1 MTIALRTLMGG
12 VSMIV
17 ASAAPISS
25 AQAQARRPALR
36 TVSYESPKGRVDVIG
51 LRRWSLDMLR
61 DSVRKH
67 RPGIELHDAAC
78 AAVLRDVL
86 GFADAQVNSQTYVER
101 PGAEPQRFVAIK
113 VVEPGDAARVRWAV
127 SARADTFRVLRPSYA
142 PLILGATDAAGNFT
156 FGPVFGPLQYGK
168 DTALYAA
175 SLARM
180 PAARRAVMEADAAR
194 LRAFQSAHADS
205 VAWRVALQAIREDG
219 EYTNRFAAAVVL
231 AGFSEHDATWYAL
244 VDALRDGHEA
254 VRKSALTVLQ
264 VTPARTVDW
273 APAIPALR
281 ALLGGTNVS
290 ASEVLFRTLAQ
301 SRVSPDL
308 AGPLLGG
315 NTEWVLAHLRSR
327 NPIAASDARTFLVQ
341 LSGGKD
347 FGSDANM
354 WESWLRTL
362 PAPRP

>member
-1 MTIALRTLMGG
+1 MGF
-12 VSMIV
+12 VSMV
-17 ASAAPISS
+17 AASAAPIAST
-25 AQAQARRPALR
+25 QAQARRPALK
-36 TVSYESPKGRVDVIG
+36 TVSYESPKGLVDVIG

-78 AAVLRDVL
+78 AVVLRDML
-86 GFADAQVNSQTYVER
+86 GFADAQVNSQTYVES

-113 VVEPGDAARVRWAV
+113 VIEPGEAARVKWAV
-127 SARADTFRVLRPSYA
+127 SAKVDTFRVLRPGYA

-156 FGPVFGPLQYGK
+156 GGPVFAPLQYGN

-180 PAARRAVMEADAAR
+180 PAARRAMMEADAAR
-194 LRAFQSAHADS
+194 LRAFQLAHADTI
-205 VAWRVALQAIREDG
+205 AWRVALQAIREDG

-231 AGFSEHDATWYAL
+231 AGFTERDTTWYAL
-244 VDALRDGHEA
+244 VDALRDGNEA
-254 VRKSALTVLQ
+254 VRKSAFTVLQ
-264 VTPARTVDW
+264 IAPARTVDW
-273 APAIPALR
+273 APAIPGLR

-290 ASEVLFRTLAQ
+290 ASEAVFRILAR
-301 SRVSPDL
+301 SRVSPTL

-327 NPIAASDARTFLVQ
+327 NPIAASDARALLVQ
-341 LSGGKD
+341 LNGGKD
-347 FGSDANM
+347 FGSDARK
-354 WESWLRTL
+354 WESWLSTL